1 MLNKEKEASKSKK
14 KEENKYI
21 FETKF
26 ALYGFNLCRQKY
38 AYFNYLKELVN
49 CNKEDDFIKINLY
62 TYYLEFL
69 CELFE
74 FYIAIGKKE
83 DIITK
88 DFDKEMKKD
97 LIIEATERLFRFF
110 LINKIPP
117 DLADFADKFRELR
130 NFKSHIP
137 SQMLSQIPSLTD
149 FYRKYH
155 KYVVLLMEPLLFS
168 WNHPTEIWDDIN
180 LFSLQIKNSQ

>member
-1 MLNKEKEASKSKK
+1 MN
-14 KEENKYI
+14 YV
-21 FETKF
+21 FETDF

-74 FYIAIGKKE
+74 FYIAIGKRE
-83 DIITK
+83 NIITK
-88 DFDKEMKKD
+88 NYGKEMKED
-97 LIIEATERLFRFF
+97 LIIEALERLFRFY
-110 LINKIPP
+110 LKNESPT

-130 NFKSHIP
+130 NFKSHIS
-137 SQMLSQIPSLTD
+137 SQMLSQSQSLTD

-155 KYVVLLMEPLLFS
+155 KYVVLLMEPPLFS

-180 LFSLQIKNSQ
+180 SFSLQIKNPSI